1 MSNNTRITLE
11 RLQEALEA
19 DYRRFLQEA
28 QKAVNEAPGGVVIP
42 ASEEP
47 FRDAVARF
55 RRAAFEK
62 AVQLKADAA
71 ASAFS
76 PSGRN
81 GGAAAPEQG
90 GPDA

>member
-1 MSNNTRITLE
+1 MATSKRITRAQLKK
-11 RLQEALEA
+11 ALDA
-19 DYRRFLQEA
+19 DYARLLEEA
-28 QKAVNEAPGGVVIP
+28 ERALNEAPDGAIIP

-76 PSGRN
+76 PSGRC

-90 GPDA
+90 GADA

>member
-1 MSNNTRITLE
+1 MATSKRITEAELK
-11 RLQEALEA
+11 RALEGEYA
-19 DYRRFLQEA
+19 KLVHEMGA
-28 QKAVNEAPGGVVIP
+28 AVNNAPDGAIIP

-62 AVQLKADAA
+62 AVQWKADAA
-71 ASAFS
+71 TSAFS
-76 PSGRN
+76 SSGRC

-90 GPDA
+90 GADA

>member
-1 MSNNTRITLE
+1 MGVPKKFSLAELKKATDGE
-11 RLQEALEA
+11 VAALMA
-19 DYRRFLQEA
+19 A
-28 QKAVNEAPGGVVIP
+28 VHGAVNNAPDGAIIP

-76 PSGRN
+76 PSGRC

-90 GPDA
+90 GADA